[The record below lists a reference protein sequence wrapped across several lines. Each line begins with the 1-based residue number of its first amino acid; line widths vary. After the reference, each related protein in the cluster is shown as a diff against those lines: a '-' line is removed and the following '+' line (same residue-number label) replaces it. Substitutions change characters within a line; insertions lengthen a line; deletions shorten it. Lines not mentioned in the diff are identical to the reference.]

1 MPDELSRPFAVRRLL
16 PLALLALAGV
26 LFVVFGGSRYLTFSA
41 LADNHEWLCAM
52 VKGAGAKAV
61 LAFVL
66 SYAGLVALSVPGAAL
81 CTIAAGFLF
90 GPWLGTLYALAG
102 ATLGATIVFLAAR
115 AGLAGLLTKAGPWV
129 RRFEAGFRDDALSYL
144 LVLRLIP
151 LFPFWLVNLV
161 AGVIGVPLRT
171 YLLATLIGM
180 IPGTF
185 VFASLG
191 NGLGRLIQ
199 DGYQPG
205 LSALLN
211 PPVILPILGLAALA
225 LLPVAFK
232 RWRART
238 GPEAA

>member
-1 MPDELSRPFAVRRLL
+1 MSDDSSRPFAIRRLL
-16 PLALLALAGV
+16 PLALLVLAGV
-26 LFVVFGGSRYLTFSA
+26 LFVILGGGRYLTFSA
-41 LADNHEWLCAM
+41 LADNHEWLCK
-52 VKGAGAKAV
+52 VVSNAGIKAV
-61 LAFVL
+61 LAFIA

-90 GPWLGTLYALAG
+90 GPWLGTGYALVG

-151 LFPFWLVNLV
+151 VFPFWLVNLA
-161 AGVIGVPLRT
+161 AGVIGVPLWT

-185 VFASLG
+185 VYASLG
-191 NGLGRLIQ
+191 NGLGALIEE
-199 DGYQPG
+199 GRQPG
-205 LSALLN
+205 LSVLLN
-211 PPVILPILGLAALA
+211 PAVFLPILGLAALA

-232 RWRART
+232 RWRARN